1 MLMRE
6 LFFQVFRYSLVGIF
20 SNIVAY
26 GIYLVIVFLG
36 VNPFLSMTLVYVLA
50 CTIAF
55 AGNRGW
61 TFRSSVSLRKSSRRY
76 VIAQLIGYLTN
87 LLMLSILYLFLGTPH
102 QIAQLIGIIFV
113 AIELFL
119 LNKYFVFA

>member
-1 MLMRE
+1 MRE
-6 LFFQVFRYSLVGIF
+6 LFFQVFRYSLVGFF

-26 GIYLVIVFLG
+26 GMYLVIVFLG

-55 AGNRGW
+55 VGNRGW

-76 VIAQLIGYLTN
+76 VLAQLIGYLTN
-87 LLMLSILYLFLGTPH
+87 LLLFSVLYLILGAPH
-102 QIAQLIGIIFV
+102 QFAQLFGIVIV

-119 LNKYFVFA
+119 LNRYFVFG